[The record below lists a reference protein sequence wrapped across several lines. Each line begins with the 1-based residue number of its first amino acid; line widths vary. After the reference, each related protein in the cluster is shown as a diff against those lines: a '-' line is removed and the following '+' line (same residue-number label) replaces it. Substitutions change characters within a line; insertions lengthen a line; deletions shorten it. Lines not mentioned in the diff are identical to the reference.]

1 MKVHMN
7 IHRFFQIFKRKEYR
21 KEREQFFKEIDEDIE
36 KTPKEKYVS
45 LDEL

>member
-1 MKVHMN
+1 M
-7 IHRFFQIFKRKEYR
+7 IQILKRAKYR

-36 KTPKEKYVS
+36 KTPRNKYVS